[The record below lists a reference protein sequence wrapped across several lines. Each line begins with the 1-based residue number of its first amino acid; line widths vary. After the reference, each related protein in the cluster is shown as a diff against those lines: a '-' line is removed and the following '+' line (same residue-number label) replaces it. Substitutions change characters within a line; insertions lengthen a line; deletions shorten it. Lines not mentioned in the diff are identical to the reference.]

1 MTNIKY
7 LKENG
12 LLEAHKQFLR
22 MCNETY
28 ISPIEE
34 LDEADDNEQGMP
46 EQGSDPMNDNGMNG
60 GDEQE
65 NAPMGD
71 ENTMGN
77 ENPMGGENPQGM
89 DNQDMGGMGNDS
101 MSDDGMGGMEE
112 PSLDDSE
119 DPFGDGNDEETNDE
133 GDTIYIGDLTNAQ
146 EKLNYKTNKIGIG
159 LGKVDNRIERLMAF
173 LEKMETMIDS
183 NNEEIMNLR
192 KEFEKRNP
200 TQIERLDMR
209 RKFDSPG
216 FSETPEEA
224 IEKRIQ
230 NRNNYSVTDGG
241 EKTDEKQYTLTQD
254 DIKNANTSQI
264 ADSFYNIDD
273 DYIQDINKIFGI

>member
-34 LDEADDNEQGMP
+34 LDEADDNEQDMP
-46 EQGSDPMNDNGMNG
+46 DQGADPMNDNGMNNG
-60 GDEQE
+60 AEQA
-65 NAPMGD
+65 NAPMGGD
-71 ENTMGN
+71 
-77 ENPMGGENPQGM
+77 NPMGGENPQGM
-89 DNQDMGGMGNDS
+89 DNQDMGGMGNDT
-101 MSDDGMGGMEE
+101 MGDDGMGGMEE

-119 DPFGDGNDEETNDE
+119 DPFGDGNDEESNDE
-133 GDTIYIGDLTNAQ
+133 GDTIDIDDLTDAQ
-146 EKLNYKTNKIGIG
+146 EKLNHKTNKIGID
-159 LGKVDNRIERLMAF
+159 LGKVDNRIERLMAS

-241 EKTDEKQYTLTQD
+241 EQTDEKQYTLTQD

-264 ADSFYNIDD
+264 ADSFYKIDD
-273 DYIQDINKIFGI
+273 DDIQDINKIFGI

>member
-34 LDEADDNEQGMP
+34 LDEADDNEQDMSN
-46 EQGSDPMNDNGMNG
+46 QGVDPTNNNGLDNGA
-60 GDEQE
+60 EQA
-65 NAPMGD
+65 NAPMGGD
-71 ENTMGN
+71 
-77 ENPMGGENPQGM
+77 NPQDMG
-89 DNQDMGGMGNDS
+89 NQDMSNTEDTPMGDDGMGNDE
-101 MSDDGMGGMEE
+101 MGGMDGMGE
-112 PSLDDSE
+112 PPLDDSE
-119 DPFGDGNDEETNDE
+119 NPFGDDNDEDTNDD
-133 GDTIYIGDLTNAQ
+133 GDTIDIDDLTDAQ
-146 EKLNYKTNKIGIG
+146 EKLNHKTNKIGVD
-159 LGKVDNRIERLMAF
+159 LGKVDNRIERLMAS

-200 TQIERLDMR
+200 TQVERLDMR

-224 IEKRIQ
+224 IAKRVQ

-241 EKTDEKQYTLTQD
+241 EKTDEKQYSLTQD
-254 DIKNANTSQI
+254 DIDNANTSQI
-264 ADSFYNIDD
+264 ADSFYKIDD
-273 DYIQDINKIFGI
+273 NDIQDINKIFGI

>member
-34 LDEADDNEQGMP
+34 LDEADDNEQDMP
-46 EQGSDPMNDNGMNG
+46 DQGADPMNDNGMDNG
-60 GDEQE
+60 AEQA
-65 NAPMGD
+65 NAPMGGD
-71 ENTMGN
+71 
-77 ENPMGGENPQGM
+77 NPMGGENPQGM
-89 DNQDMGGMGNDS
+89 DNQDMGGMGNDT
-101 MSDDGMGGMEE
+101 MGDDGMGGMEE

-119 DPFGDGNDEETNDE
+119 DPFGDGNDEESNDE
-133 GDTIYIGDLTNAQ
+133 GDTIDIDDLTDAQ
-146 EKLNYKTNKIGIG
+146 EKLNHKTNKIGID
-159 LGKVDNRIERLMAF
+159 LGKVDNRIERLMAS

-241 EKTDEKQYTLTQD
+241 EQTDEKQYTLTQD

-264 ADSFYNIDD
+264 ADSFYKIDD
-273 DYIQDINKIFGI
+273 DDIQDINKIFGI

>member
-28 ISPIEE
+28 ISPVEE
-34 LDEADDNEQGMP
+34 LDEADDNEQNMP
-46 EQGSDPMNDNGMNG
+46 EQGTDPMNDNGMNSG
-60 GDEQE
+60 AEQE
-65 NAPMGD
+65 NA
-71 ENTMGN
+71 
-77 ENPMGGENPQGM
+77 PMGGENPQGM
-89 DNQDMGGMGNDS
+89 DNQDMGDMGNDT
-101 MSDDGMGGMEE
+101 MGDDGMSGMEE

-119 DPFGDGNDEETNDE
+119 DPFGDGNEEETNDD
-133 GDTIYIGDLTNAQ
+133 GDTIDIDDLTDAQ
-146 EKLNYKTNKIGIG
+146 EKLNHKTNKIGID
-159 LGKVDNRIERLMAF
+159 LGKVDNRIERLMAS

-241 EKTDEKQYTLTQD
+241 EQTDEKQYTLTQD

-264 ADSFYNIDD
+264 ADSFYKIDD
-273 DYIQDINKIFGI
+273 DDIQDINKIFGI

>member
-34 LDEADDNEQGMP
+34 LDEADDNEQDMP
-46 EQGSDPMNDNGMNG
+46 DQGADPENDNGLDNG
-60 GDEQE
+60 AEQA
-65 NAPMGD
+65 NAPMGGD
-71 ENTMGN
+71 
-77 ENPMGGENPQGM
+77 NPMGGENPQGM
-89 DNQDMGGMGNDS
+89 DNQDMGGMGNDT
-101 MSDDGMGGMEE
+101 MGDDGMNDDGMNGIGE
-112 PSLDDSE
+112 PSLEDSE
-119 DPFGDGNDEETNDE
+119 DPFGDGNDEESNDE
-133 GDTIYIGDLTNAQ
+133 GDTIDIDNLTDAQ
-146 EKLNYKTNKIGIG
+146 EKLNHKTNKIGID
-159 LGKVDNRIERLMAF
+159 LGKVDNRIERLMAS

-241 EKTDEKQYTLTQD
+241 EQTDEKQYTLTQD

-264 ADSFYNIDD
+264 ADSFYKIDD
-273 DYIQDINKIFGI
+273 DDIQDINKIFGI

>member
-34 LDEADDNEQGMP
+34 LDEADDNEQDMP
-46 EQGSDPMNDNGMNG
+46 DQGADPMNDNGMDNGAEQANGPMG
-60 GDEQE
+60 GD
-65 NAPMGD
+65 
-71 ENTMGN
+71 
-77 ENPMGGENPQGM
+77 NPMGGENPQGM
-89 DNQDMGGMGNDS
+89 DNQDMGVMGNDT
-101 MSDDGMGGMEE
+101 MGDDGMGGMEE

-119 DPFGDGNDEETNDE
+119 DPFGDGNEEETNDD
-133 GDTIYIGDLTNAQ
+133 GDTIDIDDLTDAQ
-146 EKLNYKTNKIGIG
+146 EKLNHKTNKIGID
-159 LGKVDNRIERLMAF
+159 LGKVDNRIERLMAS

-273 DYIQDINKIFGI
+273 DDIQDINKIFGI

>member
-34 LDEADDNEQGMP
+34 LDEADDNEQDMP
-46 EQGSDPMNDNGMNG
+46 NQDVDPTNDNGLDNG
-60 GDEQE
+60 AEQA
-65 NAPMGD
+65 NAPMGGD
-71 ENTMGN
+71 NPMNN

-89 DNQDMGGMGNDS
+89 DNQDMGGMENDTMGN
-101 MSDDGMGGMEE
+101 DGMGGMDDV
-112 PSLDDSE
+112 SLDDSE
-119 DPFGDGNDEETNDE
+119 NPFGDNNDEDTNDD
-133 GDTIYIGDLTNAQ
+133 GDTIDIDDLTDAQ
-146 EKLNYKTNKIGIG
+146 EKLNHKTNKIGID
-159 LGKVDNRIERLMAF
+159 LGKVDNRIERLMAS

-200 TQIERLDMR
+200 TQVERLDMR

-224 IEKRIQ
+224 IAKRVQ

-241 EKTDEKQYTLTQD
+241 EKTDEKQYSLTQD
-254 DIKNANTSQI
+254 DIDNANTSQI
-264 ADSFYNIDD
+264 ADSFYKIDD
-273 DYIQDINKIFGI
+273 DDIQDINKIFGI

>member
-46 EQGSDPMNDNGMNG
+46 DQGVDPENDNGLDNG
-60 GDEQE
+60 AEQA
-65 NAPMGD
+65 NAPMDGD
-71 ENTMGN
+71 
-77 ENPMGGENPQGM
+77 NPMGGENPQGM
-89 DNQDMGGMGNDS
+89 DNQDMGGMGNDT
-101 MSDDGMGGMEE
+101 MGDDGMGGMEE
-112 PSLDDSE
+112 PSLEDSE
-119 DPFGDGNDEETNDE
+119 DPFGDGKDEESNDE
-133 GDTIYIGDLTNAQ
+133 GDTIDIDDLTDAQ
-146 EKLNYKTNKIGIG
+146 EKLNHKTNKIGID
-159 LGKVDNRIERLMAF
+159 LGKVDNRIERLMAS

-273 DYIQDINKIFGI
+273 DDIQDINKIFGI

>member
-34 LDEADDNEQGMP
+34 LDEADDNEQDMP
-46 EQGSDPMNDNGMNG
+46 NQGVDPTNDNGLDNG
-60 GDEQE
+60 AEQA

-71 ENTMGN
+71 D
-77 ENPMGGENPQGM
+77 NPQDMG
-89 DNQDMGGMGNDS
+89 NQDMSNTEDTPMGDDGMGNDE
-101 MSDDGMGGMEE
+101 MGGMDGMGE
-112 PSLDDSE
+112 PPLDDSE
-119 DPFGDGNDEETNDE
+119 NPFGDDNNEDTNDE
-133 GDTIYIGDLTNAQ
+133 GDTIDIDDLTDAQ
-146 EKLNYKTNKIGIG
+146 EKLNHKTNKIGVD
-159 LGKVDNRIERLMAF
+159 LGKVDNRIERLMAS

-200 TQIERLDMR
+200 TQVERLDMR

-224 IEKRIQ
+224 IAKRVQ

-241 EKTDEKQYTLTQD
+241 EKTDEKQYSLTQD
-254 DIKNANTSQI
+254 DIDNANTSQI
-264 ADSFYNIDD
+264 ADSFYKIDD
-273 DYIQDINKIFGI
+273 NDIQDINKIFGI

>member
-60 GDEQE
+60 GAEQE
-65 NAPMGD
+65 NAPMG
-71 ENTMGN
+71 
-77 ENPMGGENPQGM
+77 
-89 DNQDMGGMGNDS
+89 
-101 MSDDGMGGMEE
+101 DDGMGGMEE

-119 DPFGDGNDEETNDE
+119 DPFGDGNDEETNDD
-133 GDTIYIGDLTNAQ
+133 GDTIDIDDLTDAQ
-146 EKLNYKTNKIGIG
+146 EKLNHKTNKIGID
-159 LGKVDNRIERLMAF
+159 LGKVDNRIEKLMAS

-273 DYIQDINKIFGI
+273 DDIQDINKIFGI

>member
-34 LDEADDNEQGMP
+34 LDEADDNEQDMP
-46 EQGSDPMNDNGMNG
+46 DQGADPMNDNGMDNG
-60 GDEQE
+60 AEQA
-65 NAPMGD
+65 NAPMDGD
-71 ENTMGN
+71 
-77 ENPMGGENPQGM
+77 NPMGGENPQGM
-89 DNQDMGGMGNDS
+89 DNQDMGGMGNDT
-101 MSDDGMGGMEE
+101 MGDDGMGGMEE

-119 DPFGDGNDEETNDE
+119 DQFGDGNDEESNDE
-133 GDTIYIGDLTNAQ
+133 GDTIDIDDLTDAQ
-146 EKLNYKTNKIGIG
+146 EKLNHKTNKIGID
-159 LGKVDNRIERLMAF
+159 LGKVDNRIERLMAS

-241 EKTDEKQYTLTQD
+241 EQTDEKQYTLTQD

-264 ADSFYNIDD
+264 ADSFYKIDD
-273 DYIQDINKIFGI
+273 DDIQDINKIFGI

>member
-34 LDEADDNEQGMP
+34 LDEADDNEQNTS
-46 EQGSDPMNDNGMNG
+46 EQGTAPMNDNGMNG
-60 GDEQE
+60 GAEQE
-65 NAPMGD
+65 TAPMGD
-71 ENTMGN
+71 DNPMN
-77 ENPMGGENPQGM
+77 NDNPMGGENQQGM
-89 DNQDMGGMGNDS
+89 DNQDMGGMGDDT
-101 MSDDGMGGMEE
+101 MGDDGMSGMEE

-133 GDTIYIGDLTNAQ
+133 GDTIYIGDLTDAQ

-159 LGKVDNRIERLMAF
+159 LGKVDNRIERLMAS

-230 NRNNYSVTDGG
+230 NRNNYIVTDGG
-241 EKTDEKQYTLTQD
+241 EQTDEKQYTLTQD

-264 ADSFYNIDD
+264 ADSFYKIDD
-273 DYIQDINKIFGI
+273 DDIQDINKIFGI

>member
-34 LDEADDNEQGMP
+34 LDEADDNEQDMP
-46 EQGSDPMNDNGMNG
+46 NQGVDPANDNGLDNG
-60 GDEQE
+60 AEQAD
-65 NAPMGD
+65 APMGGD
-71 ENTMGN
+71 NPQNMGDQDMNNMENT
-77 ENPMGGENPQGM
+77 PMG
-89 DNQDMGGMGNDS
+89 
-101 MSDDGMGGMEE
+101 DDGMGSDEMGGMDGMGE
-112 PSLDDSE
+112 PPLDDSE
-119 DPFGDGNDEETNDE
+119 NPFGDDNDEDINDD
-133 GDTIYIGDLTNAQ
+133 GDTIDIDDLTDAQ
-146 EKLNYKTNKIGIG
+146 EKLNHKTNKIGVD
-159 LGKVDNRIERLMAF
+159 LGKVDNRIERLMAS

-200 TQIERLDMR
+200 TQVERLDMR

-224 IEKRIQ
+224 IAKRVQ

-241 EKTDEKQYTLTQD
+241 EKTDEKQYSLTQD
-254 DIKNANTSQI
+254 DIDNANTSQI
-264 ADSFYNIDD
+264 ADSFYKIDD
-273 DYIQDINKIFGI
+273 NDIQDINKIFGI